1 MLSHLKRVILIM
13 FAGGGLVLLAF
24 LLYAGADMRAFEWEP
39 LFQLL
44 GWKGL
49 AFIFLLIGGLIVAVY
64 QALRAGLGGSHVS
77 SLPLKLLLGAW
88 VLAVLWLVEWTFM
101 EEPLTVRVAN
111 GLMLEGNKAAAVAS
125 AVARARR
132 SGDRDALRSFAP
144 SLDEEQV
151 AVMLARISAN
161 RPSAFDAVPIG
172 STIARYAERYEIDP
186 IVLLSMLYVGSFYG
200 EATSGRMPFFEGITP
215 ETFRDLVQAHLPWWF
230 VESGLR
236 SALVEHTYLQRVFGE
251 WAGGKLRYALH
262 KATYDISV
270 DPFETNTFSDLFLVM
285 REFRREFS
293 NLLDPNRPG
302 DSLARTFLALE
313 SLALLKPYEAPYL
326 HPARDGKY
334 YGEHRDELISFS
346 RAALYQLVLDFEFA
360 TKAHAL
366 LIRYYGDR
374 FAERLGRQTWEQLSR
389 GQRAALIMMLRD
401 LYVPNI
407 GRLGYNAYLLPELNC
422 TAVEFVAR
430 EASEDTGDLSNG
442 KVLWRPREYWKVWAG
457 AEYKL
462 RALSE
467 VWRAMTGEG
476 LPGIRPTATIP
487 EAVQVLA
494 RMGGQ

>member
-200 EATSGRMPFFEGITP
+200 EATSGRMPFS
-215 ETFRDLVQAHLPWWF
+215 RPW
-230 VESGLR
+230 
-236 SALVEHTYLQRVFGE
+236 AL
-251 WAGGKLRYALH
+251 
-262 KATYDISV
+262 
-270 DPFETNTFSDLFLVM
+270 
-285 REFRREFS
+285 
-293 NLLDPNRPG
+293 
-302 DSLARTFLALE
+302 
-313 SLALLKPYEAPYL
+313 AP
-326 HPARDGKY
+326 
-334 YGEHRDELISFS
+334 
-346 RAALYQLVLDFEFA
+346 
-360 TKAHAL
+360 
-366 LIRYYGDR
+366 
-374 FAERLGRQTWEQLSR
+374 
-389 GQRAALIMMLRD
+389 
-401 LYVPNI
+401 
-407 GRLGYNAYLLPELNC
+407 
-422 TAVEFVAR
+422 
-430 EASEDTGDLSNG
+430 
-442 KVLWRPREYWKVWAG
+442 
-457 AEYKL
+457 
-462 RALSE
+462 
-467 VWRAMTGEG
+467 
-476 LPGIRPTATIP
+476 
-487 EAVQVLA
+487 
-494 RMGGQ
+494 